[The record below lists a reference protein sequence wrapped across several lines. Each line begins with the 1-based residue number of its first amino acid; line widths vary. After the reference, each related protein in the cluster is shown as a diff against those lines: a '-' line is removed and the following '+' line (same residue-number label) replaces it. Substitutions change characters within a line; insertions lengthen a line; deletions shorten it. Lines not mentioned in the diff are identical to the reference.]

1 MATDM
6 AMDMRKNAAPRAV
19 VALAIA
25 VGISS
30 SVNAAEVEFRPEIG
44 AELVYTDNA
53 GLTEE
58 APESGEIGVLSA
70 GIVSEVIGK
79 DGELSLDYRARQT
92 YHSYDSEKNKLYHE
106 LDFTGDKK
114 LGQSGFSIDAVA
126 SVDILPAEVSSNAI
140 TDVIS
145 GDLIQG
151 SELGL
156 GLNYQ
161 SNPRKWVD
169 LNARVASSLYRYEDD
184 RGNNNDYDA
193 SLLFKNG
200 QKVNSVFWLIDSS
213 YIRREARGNSSETEN
228 VKYKGELGLQQRS
241 GFSPFI
247 RYYAESYL
255 QGVSSSE
262 KVGESESWGPAV
274 RYFRSRLSYFELSY
288 NFSLDKDKNEDYVGA
303 AVNLEPN
310 RRTKLFFEYS
320 KRFYGDAYEFTFFHQ
335 KRRISTDISYIE
347 EPTSFDRRFFVEGD
361 SVEEQKLD
369 KTLRW
374 NTGLDLRRSGLDFEL
389 RHQTR
394 EGLRDVTDFVKD
406 TTYGGGI
413 SVDHKLSRKLII
425 AFAFDYDHYT
435 FDRLNGIDQVDKYSR
450 YDLSL
455 NQDLIEGF
463 FLTYRY
469 QFTHRSSN
477 IVGRTYDE
485 NRVSINA
492 TKQF

>member
-1 MATDM
+1 MATDT
-6 AMDMRKNAAPRAV
+6 AMDMRKNAAPSV
-19 VALAIA
+19 VLALAIA
-25 VGISS
+25 LGLSTS
-30 SVNAAEVEFRPEIG
+30 AYAAEVQFRPEIG

-53 GLTEE
+53 GLSEE
-58 APESGEIGVLSA
+58 SPEAGEIGILSA

-79 DGELSLDYRARQT
+79 DGEISLDYQARQT
-92 YHSYDSEKNKLYHE
+92 YHSYDSNKNQLYHE
-106 LDFTGDKK
+106 LDFAADKK
-114 LGQSGFSIDAVA
+114 LGKSGFSVDAIA
-126 SVDILPAEVSSNAI
+126 SIDILPAEVSSNAI
-140 TDVIS
+140 TDIIS

-156 GLNYQ
+156 GLSYQ
-161 SNPRKWVD
+161 SNRRKWID
-169 LNARVASSLYRYEDD
+169 LSARAGASLYRYEDD
-184 RGNNNDYDA
+184 RGNNNDFDG

-200 QKVNSVFWLIDSS
+200 QKVNTVFWLVDSS
-213 YIRREARGNSSETEN
+213 YIKREARGNSKETEN
-228 VKYKGELGLQQRS
+228 VKYKGEFGLQQRS

-255 QGVSSSE
+255 EGVSSSE
-262 KVGESESWGPAV
+262 KVGESESWGPAI
-274 RYFRSRLSYFELSY
+274 RYFRSRLSYLELSY
-288 NFSLDKDKNEDYVGA
+288 NFSLDKDKNDDYVGTA
-303 AVNLEPN
+303 LNLEPN

-320 KRFYGDAYEFTFFHQ
+320 KRFYGNAYEFTFNHK
-335 KRRISTDISYIE
+335 KRRVTTDISYIE

-369 KTLRW
+369 KTFRW
-374 NTGLDLRRSGLDFEL
+374 NTDLNLRRSGIDVEL

-394 EGLRDVTDFVKD
+394 EGLRSDSDFIKD
-406 TTYGGGI
+406 ITYGGGI
-413 SVDHKLSRKLII
+413 GLDHKLSRNLTI
-425 AFAFDYDHYT
+425 AFGFDYDHYT
-435 FDRLNGIDQVDKYSR
+435 FDRLNGTDQIDKYSR

-469 QFTHRSSN
+469 QYTHRSSN
-477 IVGRTYDE
+477 TAGRNYDE

>member
-1 MATDM
+1 
-6 AMDMRKNAAPRAV
+6 MRKNAAPSV
-19 VALAIA
+19 VLALAIA
-25 VGISS
+25 MGLSA
-30 SVNAAEVEFRPEIG
+30 SVYAADVQFRPEIG

-58 APESGEIGVLSA
+58 SPESGEIGILSA
-70 GIVSEVIGK
+70 GVVSEITGK
-79 DGELSLDYRARQT
+79 DGQVSLDYRARQT
-92 YHSYDSEKNKLYHE
+92 YHSYDANKNKLYHE
-106 LDFTGDKK
+106 LDFTADKK
-114 LGQSGFSIDAVA
+114 LGGSGFSIDAVA
-126 SVDILPAEVSSNAI
+126 AVDILPAEFSSNAI

-151 SELGL
+151 SEIGV

-161 SNPRKWVD
+161 SNRRKWID
-169 LNARVASSLYRYEDD
+169 LNARAAASLYRYEDD
-184 RGNNNDYDA
+184 RGNNNDFDG
-193 SLLFKNG
+193 SLVFKNG
-200 QKVNSVFWLIDSS
+200 QKVNTVFWLVDSD
-213 YIRREARGNSSETEN
+213 YIRREARGNSQETEN
-228 VKYKGELGLQQRS
+228 IKYKGEFGLQQRS

-255 QGVSSSE
+255 QGVSSSS
-262 KVGESESWGPAV
+262 KVGESESWGPAI
-274 RYFRSRLSYFELSY
+274 RYFRSRLSYLELSY
-288 NFSLDKDKNEDYVGA
+288 NFSLDKDKNDDYLGA

-320 KRFYGDAYEFTFFHQ
+320 KRFYGDAYEFTFTHQ
-335 KRRISTDISYIE
+335 KRRINTDISYIE

-361 SVEEQKLD
+361 TVEEQKLD

-374 NTGLDLRRSGLDFEL
+374 TTALDLRRSGIDFEL

-394 EGLRDVTDFVKD
+394 ASLRDETDFVKD

-413 SVDHKLSRKLII
+413 GIDHKLSRKLVI

-435 FDRLNGIDQVDKYSR
+435 FDRLTGTDQVDKYSR

-455 NQDLIEGF
+455 EQDLIEGF

-477 IVGRTYDE
+477 FVDRSYDE